1 MFNLVEFVRT
11 IPNAWATC
19 PIYAQGVKLPSGKEA
34 CGKSPLGITHHQNW
48 SPAETALHIERNP
61 DEFKAAGVFTGP
73 RSEGLVILDIDANL
87 AQLKKKWG
95 NDLKVAPVV
104 KSPKKNAAK
113 YLFYVPRE
121 YWGEVDGLSLSAI
134 GEGWEVLWGRQGLVG
149 GAYKGEGKYT
159 LEGDLNAVPEAPEW
173 LLAYMKESFRG
184 KQKPEEGR
192 KDPRYG
198 MRSNEELVLIV
209 QNCLSVIQ
217 PQGRGSEDQWWRIGA
232 MINSELPNEEGLNLW
247 REWSQ
252 RDDEY
257 ADDWAN
263 NDPCTDRWEAGFKSG
278 GGLGLGSLV
287 QLADHY
293 DPDRNRFVSDQAA
306 KQIID
311 EINQM
316 AVSFRQSVLPFEQV
330 IEKAKKYLE
339 LDNPAEMN
347 YNLNNL
353 ALQAGYRDQLSLE
366 KLIVDQI
373 QFEGAKGLMCAQDL
387 MDSDQER
394 SYLIPDVLPHPSV
407 VLIYGAGGDGKS
419 MSAWTIA
426 KHIATGSPFIVRGK
440 PVPVEKGPV
449 LLLNGDQPLV
459 QLKEQ
464 LEEVDYPAESD
475 TFIQTDWALQR
486 YAQFVKLMNDI
497 QPKLVVIDSL
507 IGCSG
512 GRAFDE
518 NKSDFATPLYWLTRN
533 NGVLF
538 PAATILIV
546 HHANKQ
552 GGFRGTSAIRDAVDE
567 TWALKKPSKEQVEKG
582 NAPMHSR
589 IITIE
594 KSRSGR
600 SGTSLMMKM
609 EADLSFSISD
619 FTPEIDASNTAPSG
633 ITDRV
638 LQRLRVVHPRTATR
652 SDLNADPIVG
662 GKVAAIRKS
671 LQRLEKR
678 GLIEV
683 VGSVP
688 TGDGKNTSDLYRA
701 VLACGGLR
709 ESVPPLENPVTETDL
724 RWDTSTKDEGVSH
737 LVGAQDALVADKPD
751 QDGTPSEKTEV
762 CPTLKPSSELGSA
775 QMGQSEQY
783 PRARQEER
791 SAEEL
796 NVSRDQAWR
805 MWDV

>member
-1 MFNLVEFVRT
+1 MSKLPAFVRSL
-11 IPNAWATC
+11 PSAWATC
-19 PIYAQGVKLPSGKEA
+19 PIYAKGVKLPSGKEA
-34 CGKSPLGITHHQNW
+34 CGKSPLGKTHHEDW

-61 DEFKAAGVFTGP
+61 EEFKAVGVFTGP
-73 RSEGLVILDIDANL
+73 RSNGLVILDIDANL

-95 NDLKVAPVV
+95 QDLKTAPVV
-104 KSPKKNAAK
+104 KSAKRNAAK

-121 YWGEVDGLSLSAI
+121 YWGEVDGLSLSASN
-134 GEGWEVLWGRQGLVG
+134 EGWEVLWGRQGLVG
-149 GAYKGEGKYT
+149 GAYKDQGVYT
-159 LEGDLNAVPEAPEW
+159 QEGDFEAIPEAPEW

-184 KQKPEEGR
+184 KQKTDAGK

-198 MRSNEELVLIV
+198 MRSTEELCLIV
-209 QNCLSVIQ
+209 KNCLAVIQ

-232 MINSELPNEEGLNLW
+232 MIHSELPGDEGLDLW

-257 ADDWAN
+257 ADDWQS
-263 NDPCTDRWEAGFKSG
+263 NDPCADRWESGFKSG
-278 GGLGLGSLV
+278 GGLGLGSLI

-293 DPDRNRFVSDQAA
+293 DPDRNRFVNDPAA
-306 KQIID
+306 KQVIE

-316 AVSFRQSVLPFEQV
+316 AVSFRQAVLPFEQV

-373 QFEGAKGLMCAQDL
+373 QFEGAKGLMGAQDL

-394 SYLIPDVLPHPSV
+394 NYLIPDVLPHPSV

-426 KHIATGSPFIVRGK
+426 KHIATGAPFIVRGK

-464 LEEVDYPAESD
+464 LQEVDYPAESE

-486 YAQFVKLMNDI
+486 YAQFVKLMHDI
-497 QPKLVVIDSL
+497 KPKLVVIDSL

-538 PAATILIV
+538 PATTILIV

-567 TWALKKPSKEQVEKG
+567 TWSLKKPDNSIG
-582 NAPMHSR
+582 SLPSHCR
-589 IITIE
+589 LITIE

-600 SGTSLMMKM
+600 SGTQLVMRM
-609 EADLSFSISD
+609 EDDLSFSISD
-619 FTPEIDASNTAPSG
+619 YTPEVDSANTAPSS

-638 LQRLRVVHPRTATR
+638 LQRLRVIHPRTVTR
-652 SDLNADPIVG
+652 SDLNADPVIG
-662 GKVAAIRKS
+662 GNVAGIRKS

-683 VGSVP
+683 VEAVSNKSGGKP
-688 TGDGKNTSDLYRA
+688 THHYKA
-701 VLACGGLR
+701 VLACGALR
-709 ESVPPLENPVTETDL
+709 ESVPVGQTPSAGTEQQ
-724 RWDTSTKDEGVSH
+724 WDSATEEEKVSH
-737 LVGAQDALVADKPD
+737 SPGADTPSPEIN
-751 QDGTPSEKTEV
+751 GTPSENPGASPIAE
-762 CPTLKPSSELGSA
+762 SSDTNGST
-775 QMGQSEQY
+775 QMGRSEQY

-791 SAEEL
+791 TRDEL
-796 NVSRDQAWR
+796 SESRDQAWN
-805 MWDV
+805 MWG

>member
-1 MFNLVEFVRT
+1 MTKLPAFVRSLPST
-11 IPNAWATC
+11 WATC
-19 PIYAQGVKLPSGKEA
+19 PIYAKGVKLPSGKEA
-34 CGKSPLGITHHQNW
+34 CGKSPLGKTHHEDW

-61 DEFKAAGVFTGP
+61 DTFKAVGVFTGP
-73 RSEGLVILDIDANL
+73 RSGGLVILDIDANL

-95 NDLKVAPVV
+95 KDLAAAPVV
-104 KSPKKNAAK
+104 KSTKKNAAK

-121 YWGEVDGLSLSAI
+121 YWGEVDGLSLSATK
-134 GEGWEVLWGRQGLVG
+134 EGWEVLWGRQGLVG
-149 GAYKGEGKYT
+149 GAYKADGVYT
-159 LEGDLNAVPEAPEW
+159 QEGDFNAIPEAPEW
-173 LLAYMKESFRG
+173 LLAYMKDSFRN
-184 KQKPEEGR
+184 KQKTDEGK

-198 MRSNEELVLIV
+198 MRSTEELCLIV
-209 QNCLSVIQ
+209 KNCLSVIQ

-232 MINSELPNEEGLNLW
+232 MIHSELPGEEGLNLW
-247 REWSQ
+247 RDWSQ

-257 ADDWAN
+257 SDDWVN
-263 NDPCTDRWEAGFKSG
+263 DDPCLDRWECGFKSG
-278 GGLGLGSLV
+278 GGLGLGSLI

-293 DPDRNRFVSDQAA
+293 DPDRNRFVNDPAA
-306 KQIID
+306 RAVID
-311 EINQM
+311 DINQM
-316 AVSFRQSVLPFEQV
+316 AVSFRQAVLPFEQV

-353 ALQAGYRDQLSLE
+353 ALQAGYRDQLALE

-373 QFEGAKGLMCAQDL
+373 QFEGAKGLMGAQDL
-387 MDSDQER
+387 MDSEQER
-394 SYLIPDVLPHPSV
+394 DFLIPDVLPHPSV

-419 MSAWTIA
+419 MSAWTLA
-426 KHIATGSPFIVRGK
+426 KHIATGAPFIVRGK
-440 PVPVEKGPV
+440 PVPVQKGPV

-464 LEEVDYPAESD
+464 LEEVDYPADSE

-486 YAQFVKLMNDI
+486 YAQFVKLMHDI
-497 QPKLVVIDSL
+497 KPKLVVIDSL

-538 PAATILIV
+538 PGATILIV

-567 TWALKKPSKEQVEKG
+567 TWALKKPDNSFGSLPE
-582 NAPMHSR
+582 HCR

-600 SGTSLMMKM
+600 SGASLVMRM
-609 EADLSFSISD
+609 EDDLSFSISD
-619 FTPEIDASNTAPSG
+619 YTPEVDGANTAPSS

-638 LQRLRVVHPRTATR
+638 LQRLRVIHPRTATR
-652 SDLNADPIVG
+652 SDLNSDPVVG
-662 GKVAAIRKS
+662 GNVAGIRKS
-671 LQRLEKR
+671 LHRLQKR

-688 TGDGKNTSDLYRA
+688 TGDGRNTSDLYKA
-701 VLACGGLR
+701 VLACGALG
-709 ESVPPLENPVTETDL
+709 ESVPPSKNPVAGTDL
-724 RWDTSTKDEGVSH
+724 RWDTSAKNEEVSH
-737 LVGAQDALVADKPD
+737 LPGAQDEIGANEPS
-751 QDGTPSEKTEV
+751 QGGTPSEKTGG
-762 CPTLKPSSELGSA
+762 CPTLKTSDDAGSA
-775 QMGQSEQY
+775 KLGQPEQY
-783 PRARQEER
+783 PRARDDGR
-791 SAEEL
+791 TKDEL
-796 NVSRDQAWR
+796 NKSRDEAWK
-805 MWDV
+805 MWD